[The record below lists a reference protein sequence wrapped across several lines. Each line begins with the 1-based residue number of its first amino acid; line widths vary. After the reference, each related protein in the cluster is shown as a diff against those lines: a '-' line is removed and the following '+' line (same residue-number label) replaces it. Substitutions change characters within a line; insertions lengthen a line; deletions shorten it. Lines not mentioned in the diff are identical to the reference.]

1 MSDPAPRRTERM
13 LRSRFGLLVSLP
25 RNDASLARAALEAG
39 ADGLKVHINLE
50 HFASGLSTGSLD
62 EEAPA
67 LQEIVDLGAPVG
79 IVPGAG
85 EKIATREE
93 LYRLAE
99 IGIDFFDLYGQDMPA
114 WMLALEDCAMSV
126 MVAFS
131 ATHRPWA
138 LVERLSDRSRP
149 DMIEASILPH
159 DAYGRPLTAADVS
172 EYAGIA
178 RRVTQPVVVPTQKAI
193 LPDEVGV
200 LMDAGVAGILIG
212 AIVTGTEAE
221 QMAGAT
227 ERFRTAIDRE
237 S

>member
-1 MSDPAPRRTERM
+1 MSIGRTDAM

-25 RNDASLARAALEAG
+25 RNDAEMGRAALEAG

-62 EEAPA
+62 EEADA
-67 LQEIVDLGAPVG
+67 LREIVALGAPVG

-93 LYRLAE
+93 MLRLAE
-99 IGIDFFDLYGQDMPA
+99 IGIDFFDLYAQDMPA
-114 WMLALEDCAMSV
+114 WMLALDDCPMSV

-138 LVERLSDRSRP
+138 LVENVGGRSRP
-149 DMIEASILPH
+149 DMIEASIIAH
-159 DAYGRPLTAADVS
+159 DDYGTQLTAADVS
-172 EYAGIA
+172 EYAEIA
-178 RRVTQPVVVPTQKAI
+178 RRASQPVVVPTQKAI
-193 LPDEVGV
+193 RPDEVGV
-200 LMDAGVAGILIG
+200 LVDAGTAGVLIG
-212 AIVTGTEAE
+212 AIVTGSEAGT
-221 QMAGAT
+221 MAHAT
-227 ERFRTAIDRE
+227 EQFRRAIDIQ